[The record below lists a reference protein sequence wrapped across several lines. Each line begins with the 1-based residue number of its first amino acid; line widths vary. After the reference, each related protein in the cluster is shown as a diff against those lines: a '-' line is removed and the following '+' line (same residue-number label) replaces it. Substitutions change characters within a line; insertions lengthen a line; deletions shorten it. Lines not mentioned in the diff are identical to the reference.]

1 MSNFYIKSG
10 DTSGSGNSD
19 IIIST
24 SSQNNGRE
32 SLKGRFRVSFDNKEY
47 ATISLEQMGVGN
59 ILNVS
64 RYTQHL
70 DANESIVTISGTANV
85 NTITTSTVGSIRVNG
100 NVISNWDGVSRTFIT
115 GDPGK
120 TAMYEYVITINV
132 GTNTSSHSRDMK
144 IILSDGDGITKTLNV
159 SQDGNGDIPGPPA
172 DKYIYFG
179 HTTVNFAA
187 EGGIQTS
194 SIMSN
199 VNWRLST

>member
-24 SSQNNGRE
+24 SSPNNGRE

-85 NTITTSTVGSIRVNG
+85 NTIATSTVGSIRVNG

>member
-1 MSNFYIKSG
+1 MSNFYVKSG

-24 SSQNNGRE
+24 SSPNNGRE
-32 SLKGRFRVSFDNKEY
+32 SLMGRFRVSFDNEKY
-47 ATISLEQMGVGN
+47 ATISLEQKGVGE
-59 ILNVS
+59 ILNIS

-70 DANESIVTISGTANV
+70 NANESIVTIIGTANV
-85 NTITTSTVGSIRVNG
+85 NTIVTSMAGSIRVNG
-100 NVISNWDGVSRTFIT
+100 SVISNWDGVNSVFIN

-120 TAMYEYVITINV
+120 IAIYDYTITINV
-132 GTNTSSHSRDMK
+132 GTNTSSHSRDIK
-144 IILSDGDGITKTLNV
+144 IILSDGDVITKTLNV
-159 SQDGNGDIPGPPA
+159 SQDGIGDTPDPPV

-179 HTTVNFAA
+179 NTIVNFTS

>member
-10 DTSGSGNSD
+10 DTSGSGNND
-19 IIIST
+19 IVIST
-24 SSQNNGRE
+24 TSPNNGRE
-32 SLKGRFRVSFDNKEY
+32 SLKGRFRVSFDNKKY
-47 ATISLEQMGVGN
+47 ATISLEQKGIGN

-120 TAMYEYVITINV
+120 AAIYDYIITIDV
-132 GTNTSSHSRDMK
+132 GTNTSSYPRNIN
-144 IILSDGDGITKTLNV
+144 IILSDGNNITKTLNI
-159 SQDGNGDIPGPPA
+159 SQAGGGGTPEPPA

>member
-19 IIIST
+19 IVIST

-32 SLKGRFRVSFDNKEY
+32 SLKGRFRVSFDNNEY
-47 ATISLEQMGVGN
+47 ATISLEQTGVGN

-70 DANESIVTISGTANV
+70 SANGSVVTISGTANV
-85 NTITTSTVGSIRVNG
+85 STIATSIAGSIRVNG
-100 NVISNWDGVSRTFIT
+100 NVISNWNGVSRTFVT

-120 TAMYEYVITINV
+120 AAIYDYIITIDV
-132 GTNTSSHSRDMK
+132 GTNTSSYPRTIN
-144 IILSDGDGITKTLNV
+144 IILSGGNNITKTLNI
-159 SQDGNGDIPGPPA
+159 SQDENGSTPEQPA
-172 DKYIYFG
+172 DKYMYFSRA
-179 HTTVNFAA
+179 TINFTPN
-187 EGGIQTS
+187 GGVQTS

-199 VNWRLST
+199 VNWRLNT

>member
-19 IIIST
+19 IVIST

-32 SLKGRFRVSFDNKEY
+32 SLKGRFRVSFDNNEY
-47 ATISLEQMGVGN
+47 ATISLEQIGVGN

-64 RYTQHL
+64 RYTQRL
-70 DANESIVTISGTANV
+70 SANESIVTISGTANV
-85 NTITTSTVGSIRVNG
+85 STIATSIAGSIRVNG
-100 NVISNWDGVSRTFIT
+100 NVISNWNGVSRTFIT

-120 TAMYEYVITINV
+120 TSIYDYIITIDV
-132 GTNTSSHSRDMK
+132 GTNTSSYPRNIN
-144 IILSDGDGITKTLNV
+144 IILSDGNNITKTLNI
-159 SQDGNGDIPGPPA
+159 SQNGNGSTPEPPA
-172 DKYIYFG
+172 DKYMYFG
-179 HTTVNFAA
+179 RTTINFTSN
-187 EGGIQTS
+187 GGVQTS

>member
-19 IIIST
+19 IVIST

-32 SLKGRFRVSFDNKEY
+32 SLKGRFRVSFDNNEY
-47 ATISLEQMGVGN
+47 ATISLEQVGVGN

-70 DANESIVTISGTANV
+70 SANGSVVTISGTANV
-85 NTITTSTVGSIRVNG
+85 STIATSIAGSIRVNG
-100 NVISNWDGVSRTFIT
+100 SVISNWNGVSRTFIT

-120 TAMYEYVITINV
+120 TSIYDYIITIDV
-132 GTNTSSHSRDMK
+132 GTNTSSYPRNIN
-144 IILSDGDGITKTLNV
+144 IILSDGNNITKTLNI
-159 SQDGNGDIPGPPA
+159 SQDGNGSTPEPPA
-172 DKYIYFG
+172 DKYMYFS
-179 HTTVNFAA
+179 HTTINFTSN
-187 EGGIQTS
+187 GGVQTS

>member
-19 IIIST
+19 IVIST

-32 SLKGRFRVSFDNKEY
+32 SLKGRFRVSFDNNEY
-47 ATISLEQMGVGN
+47 ATISLEQVGVGN

-70 DANESIVTISGTANV
+70 SANGSAVTISGTANV
-85 NTITTSTVGSIRVNG
+85 STIATSIAGSIRVNG
-100 NVISNWDGVSRTFIT
+100 NVISNWNGVSRTFIT

-120 TAMYEYVITINV
+120 TSIYDYIITIDV
-132 GTNTSSHSRDMK
+132 GTNTSSYPRNIN
-144 IILSDGDGITKTLNV
+144 IILSDGNNITKTLNI
-159 SQDGNGDIPGPPA
+159 SQDGNGSTPE
-172 DKYIYFG
+172 YMYFS
-179 HTTVNFAA
+179 HTTINFTSN
-187 EGGIQTS
+187 GGVQTS

>member
-19 IIIST
+19 IVIST

-32 SLKGRFRVSFDNKEY
+32 SLKGRFRVSFDNNEY
-47 ATISLEQMGVGN
+47 ATISLEQIGVGN

-70 DANESIVTISGTANV
+70 SANESIVTISGTANV
-85 NTITTSTVGSIRVNG
+85 STIATSITGSIRVNG
-100 NVISNWDGVSRTFIT
+100 NVISNWNGVSRTFIT

-120 TAMYEYVITINV
+120 KSIYDYIITIDV
-132 GTNTSSHSRDMK
+132 GTNTSSYPRNIN
-144 IILSDGDGITKTLNV
+144 IILSDGNNITKTLNI
-159 SQDGNGDIPGPPA
+159 SQDGNGSTPEPPL
-172 DKYIYFG
+172 DKYMYFSR
-179 HTTVNFAA
+179 TTINFTSN
-187 EGGIQTS
+187 GGVQTS

>member
-19 IIIST
+19 IVIST

-32 SLKGRFRVSFDNKEY
+32 SLKGRFRVSFDNNEY
-47 ATISLEQMGVGN
+47 ATISLEQIGVGN
-59 ILNVS
+59 ILNIS

-70 DANESIVTISGTANV
+70 SANESVVTISGTANV
-85 NTITTSTVGSIRVNG
+85 STIATSIAGSIRVNG
-100 NVISNWDGVSRTFIT
+100 NVISNWNGVNRTFIT

-120 TAMYEYVITINV
+120 TSIYDYIITIDV
-132 GTNTSSHSRDMK
+132 GTNTSSHPRNIN
-144 IILSDGDGITKTLNV
+144 IILSDGNNITKTLNI
-159 SQDGNGDIPGPPA
+159 SQNGNGSTPEPPL
-172 DKYIYFG
+172 DKYMHFSR
-179 HTTVNFAA
+179 TTINFTSN
-187 EGGIQTS
+187 GGVQTS

>member
-10 DTSGSGNSD
+10 DISGSGNSD

-24 SSQNNGRE
+24 YSPNNGRE
-32 SLKGRFRVSFDNKEY
+32 SLMGRFRVSFDNKKY
-47 ATISLEQMGVGN
+47 ATISLEQKGVGE
-59 ILNVS
+59 ILNIS
-64 RYTQHL
+64 RYTRHL
-70 DANESIVTISGTANV
+70 NANESIVTIIGTANV
-85 NTITTSTVGSIRVNG
+85 NTIVTSMAGSIRVNG
-100 NVISNWDGVSRTFIT
+100 SVISNWDGVNSVFIN

-120 TAMYEYVITINV
+120 IAIYDYTITINV
-132 GTNTSSHSRDMK
+132 GTNTSSHSRDIK
-144 IILSDGDGITKTLNV
+144 IILSDGDVITKTLNV

>member
-1 MSNFYIKSG
+1 MSNFYIKNG

-19 IIIST
+19 IVIST
-24 SSQNNGRE
+24 TSPNNGRE

-47 ATISLEQMGVGN
+47 ATISLEQKGVGG
-59 ILNVS
+59 ILSIS

-70 DANESIVTISGTANV
+70 DAGESMVTIVGVANVKTIVTSMAGN
-85 NTITTSTVGSIRVNG
+85 IRVNG
-100 NVISNWDGVSRTFIT
+100 GILSNWDGVNYTFIS

-132 GTNTSSHSRDMK
+132 GTNTSSHSRDIK
-144 IILSDGDGITKTLNV
+144 IILSDGDVITKRLNV
-159 SQDGNGDIPGPPA
+159 SQDGIGDTPDPPV

-179 HTTVNFAA
+179 NTIVNFTS

>member
-24 SSQNNGRE
+24 SSPNNGRE
-32 SLKGRFRVSFDNKEY
+32 SLMGRFRVSFDNEKY
-47 ATISLEQMGVGN
+47 ATISLEQKGVGE
-59 ILNVS
+59 ILNIS

-70 DANESIVTISGTANV
+70 NANESIVTIIGTANV
-85 NTITTSTVGSIRVNG
+85 NTIATSMAGSIRVNG
-100 NVISNWDGVSRTFIT
+100 SVISNWDGVNSVFIN

-120 TAMYEYVITINV
+120 IAIYDYTITINV
-132 GTNTSSHSRDMK
+132 GTNTSSHSRDIK
-144 IILSDGDGITKTLNV
+144 IILSDGDVITKTLNV
-159 SQDGNGDIPGPPA
+159 SQDGIGDIPDPPV

-179 HTTVNFAA
+179 NTIVNFTS

>member
-19 IIIST
+19 IVIST

-32 SLKGRFRVSFDNKEY
+32 SLKGRFRVSFDDNEY
-47 ATISLEQMGVGN
+47 ATISLEQVGVGN

-70 DANESIVTISGTANV
+70 SANGSVVTISGTANV
-85 NTITTSTVGSIRVNG
+85 STIATSIAGNIRVNG
-100 NVISNWDGVSRTFIT
+100 NVISNWNGVSRTFIT

-120 TAMYEYVITINV
+120 TSIYDYIITIDV
-132 GTNTSSHSRDMK
+132 GTNTSSYPRNIN
-144 IILSDGDGITKTLNV
+144 IILSDGNNITKTLNI
-159 SQDGNGDIPGPPA
+159 SQDGNGSTPEPPA
-172 DKYIYFG
+172 DKYMYFSR
-179 HTTVNFAA
+179 TTINFTSN
-187 EGGIQTS
+187 GGVQTS

>member
-24 SSQNNGRE
+24 SSPNNGRE

-100 NVISNWDGVSRTFIT
+100 NVISNWDGVNYTFIS

-132 GTNTSSHSRDMK
+132 GTNTSSHSRDIK

>member
-19 IIIST
+19 IVIST

-32 SLKGRFRVSFDNKEY
+32 SLKGRFRVSFDNNEY
-47 ATISLEQMGVGN
+47 ATISLEQVGVGN

-70 DANESIVTISGTANV
+70 SANGSVVTISGTANV
-85 NTITTSTVGSIRVNG
+85 STIATSIAGSIRVNG
-100 NVISNWDGVSRTFIT
+100 NIISNWNGVSRTFIT

-120 TAMYEYVITINV
+120 TSIYDYIITIDV
-132 GTNTSSHSRDMK
+132 GTNTSSYPRNIN
-144 IILSDGDGITKTLNV
+144 IILSDGNNITKTLNI
-159 SQDGNGDIPGPPA
+159 SQDGNGSTPKPPA
-172 DKYIYFG
+172 DKYMYFSRA
-179 HTTVNFAA
+179 TINFTSN
-187 EGGIQTS
+187 GGVQTS

>member
-19 IIIST
+19 IVIST

-32 SLKGRFRVSFDNKEY
+32 SLKGRFRVSFDNDEY
-47 ATISLEQMGVGN
+47 ATISLEQIGVGN
-59 ILNVS
+59 ILNMS

-70 DANESIVTISGTANV
+70 SANESVVTISGTANV
-85 NTITTSTVGSIRVNG
+85 STIATSIAGSIRVNG
-100 NVISNWDGVSRTFIT
+100 NVISNWNGVSRTFIT

-120 TAMYEYVITINV
+120 TSIYDYIITIDV
-132 GTNTSSHSRDMK
+132 GTNTSSYPRNIN
-144 IILSDGDGITKTLNV
+144 IILSDGNNITKTLNI
-159 SQDGNGDIPGPPA
+159 SQDGNGSTPEPPA
-172 DKYIYFG
+172 DKYMYFSR
-179 HTTVNFAA
+179 TIINFTSN
-187 EGGIQTS
+187 GGVQTS

>member
-19 IIIST
+19 IVIST

-32 SLKGRFRVSFDNKEY
+32 SLKGRFRVSFDNNEY
-47 ATISLEQMGVGN
+47 ATISLEQTGVGN

-70 DANESIVTISGTANV
+70 SANGSVVTISGTANV
-85 NTITTSTVGSIRVNG
+85 STIATSIAGSIRVNG
-100 NVISNWDGVSRTFIT
+100 NVISNWNGVSRTFIT

-120 TAMYEYVITINV
+120 TSIYDYIITIDV
-132 GTNTSSHSRDMK
+132 GTNTSSYPRNIN
-144 IILSDGDGITKTLNV
+144 IILSDGNNITKTLNI
-159 SQDGNGDIPGPPA
+159 SQDGNGSTPEPPA
-172 DKYIYFG
+172 DKYMYFRR
-179 HTTVNFAA
+179 TTINFTSN
-187 EGGIQTS
+187 GGVQTS

>member
-10 DTSGSGNSD
+10 NTSGSGNSD
-19 IIIST
+19 IVIST
-24 SSQNNGRE
+24 TSPNNGRE
-32 SLKGRFRVSFDNKEY
+32 SLIGRFRVSFDNKKY
-47 ATISLEQMGVGN
+47 ATISLEQKGVGE
-59 ILNVS
+59 ILDIS

-70 DANESIVTISGTANV
+70 NANESIVTIIGTANV
-85 NTITTSTVGSIRVNG
+85 NTIATSMAGSIRVDSS
-100 NVISNWDGVSRTFIT
+100 VISNWDGVNSVFIN

-120 TAMYEYVITINV
+120 IAIYDYTITINV
-132 GTNTSSHSRDMK
+132 GMNTSSRPRDIR
-144 IILSDGDGITKTLNV
+144 IILSGGNEITKTLNI
-159 SQDGNGDIPGPPA
+159 SQSGNGDIPGPPA
-172 DKYIYFG
+172 DKYIHFG

>member
-19 IIIST
+19 IVIST
-24 SSQNNGRE
+24 TSPNNGRE
-32 SLKGRFRVSFDNKEY
+32 SLMGRFRVSFDNKKY
-47 ATISLEQMGVGN
+47 ATISLEQKGVGE
-59 ILNVS
+59 ILNIS

-70 DANESIVTISGTANV
+70 NANESIVTIIGTANV
-85 NTITTSTVGSIRVNG
+85 NTIVTSMAGSIRVNG
-100 NVISNWDGVSRTFIT
+100 SVISNWDGVNSVFIN

-120 TAMYEYVITINV
+120 IAIYDYTITINV
-132 GTNTSSHSRDMK
+132 GTNTSSHSRDIK

>member
-19 IIIST
+19 IVIST

-32 SLKGRFRVSFDNKEY
+32 SLKGRFRVSFDNDEY
-47 ATISLEQMGVGN
+47 ATISLEQIGVGN
-59 ILNVS
+59 ILNMS

-70 DANESIVTISGTANV
+70 SANESVITISGTANV
-85 NTITTSTVGSIRVNG
+85 STIATSIAGSIRVNS
-100 NVISNWDGVSRTFIT
+100 NVISNWNGVSRTFIT

-120 TAMYEYVITINV
+120 TSIYDYIITIDV
-132 GTNTSSHSRDMK
+132 GTNTSSYPRNIN
-144 IILSDGDGITKTLNV
+144 IILSDGNNITKTLNI
-159 SQDGNGDIPGPPA
+159 SQDGNGSTPELPA
-172 DKYIYFG
+172 DKYMYFSR
-179 HTTVNFAA
+179 TTINFTSNA
-187 EGGIQTS
+187 GVQTS

>member
-19 IIIST
+19 IVIST

-32 SLKGRFRVSFDNKEY
+32 SLKGRFRVSFDNNEY
-47 ATISLEQMGVGN
+47 ATISLEQVGVGN

-70 DANESIVTISGTANV
+70 SANGSAVTISGTANV
-85 NTITTSTVGSIRVNG
+85 STIATSIAGSIRVNG
-100 NVISNWDGVSRTFIT
+100 NVISNWNGVSRTFIT

-120 TAMYEYVITINV
+120 TSIYDYIITIDV
-132 GTNTSSHSRDMK
+132 GTNTSSYPRNIN
-144 IILSDGDGITKTLNV
+144 IILSDGNNITKTLNI
-159 SQDGNGDIPGPPA
+159 SQDGNGSTPEPPA
-172 DKYIYFG
+172 DKYMHFG
-179 HTTVNFAA
+179 HTTINFAA
-187 EGGIQTS
+187 EGGIQIS

>member
-24 SSQNNGRE
+24 SSPNNGRE

-120 TAMYEYVITINV
+120 AAIYDYIITINV
-132 GTNTSSHSRDMK
+132 GTNTSSYPRNIN
-144 IILSDGDGITKTLNV
+144 IILSDGNNITKTLNI
-159 SQDGNGDIPGPPA
+159 SQAGGGSTPEPPA

>member
-19 IIIST
+19 IVIST

-32 SLKGRFRVSFDNKEY
+32 SLKGRFKVSFDNNEY
-47 ATISLEQMGVGN
+47 ATISLEQIGVGN
-59 ILNVS
+59 ILNMS

-70 DANESIVTISGTANV
+70 SANESVVTISGTANV
-85 NTITTSTVGSIRVNG
+85 STIATSIVGSIRVNG
-100 NVISNWDGVSRTFIT
+100 NVISNWNGVSRTFIT

-120 TAMYEYVITINV
+120 ISIYDYIITIDV
-132 GTNTSSHSRDMK
+132 GTNTSSYPRNIN
-144 IILSDGDGITKTLNV
+144 IILSDGNNITKTLNI
-159 SQDGNGDIPGPPA
+159 SQDGNGSTPKPPL
-172 DKYIYFG
+172 DKYMYFSR
-179 HTTVNFAA
+179 TTINFTSN
-187 EGGIQTS
+187 GGVQTS

>member
-10 DTSGSGNSD
+10 DTSGSGNND
-19 IIIST
+19 IVIST
-24 SSQNNGRE
+24 TSPNNGRE
-32 SLKGRFRVSFDNKEY
+32 SLKGRFRVSFDNKKY
-47 ATISLEQMGVGN
+47 ATISLEQKGIGN

-85 NTITTSTVGSIRVNG
+85 NTITTSTVGSICVNG

-120 TAMYEYVITINV
+120 AAIYDYIITIDV
-132 GTNTSSHSRDMK
+132 GTNTSSYPRNIN
-144 IILSDGDGITKTLNV
+144 IILSDGNNITKTLNI
-159 SQDGNGDIPGPPA
+159 SQAGGGSTPEPPA

>member
-24 SSQNNGRE
+24 SSPNNGRE
-32 SLKGRFRVSFDNKEY
+32 SLMGRFRVSFDNKKY
-47 ATISLEQMGVGN
+47 ATISLEQKGVGEVLN
-59 ILNVS
+59 IS

-70 DANESIVTISGTANV
+70 DANESMVTIVGAANVKTIVTSMAGNV
-85 NTITTSTVGSIRVNG
+85 RVNG
-100 NVISNWDGVSRTFIT
+100 GILSNWDGVNYIFIS

-132 GTNTSSHSRDMK
+132 GTNTSSHSRDIK
-144 IILSDGDGITKTLNV
+144 IILSDGDVITKTLNV
-159 SQDGNGDIPGPPA
+159 SQDGIGDTPDPPV

-179 HTTVNFAA
+179 NTIVNFTS

>member
-19 IIIST
+19 IVIST

-32 SLKGRFRVSFDNKEY
+32 SLKGRFRVSFDNNEY
-47 ATISLEQMGVGN
+47 ATISLEQIGVGN

-70 DANESIVTISGTANV
+70 SANESVVTISGTANV
-85 NTITTSTVGSIRVNG
+85 STIATSIAGSIRVNG
-100 NVISNWDGVSRTFIT
+100 NVISNWNGVSRTFIT

-120 TAMYEYVITINV
+120 TSIYDYIITIDV
-132 GTNTSSHSRDMK
+132 GTNTSSYPRNIN
-144 IILSDGDGITKTLNV
+144 IILSDGNNITKTLNIL
-159 SQDGNGDIPGPPA
+159 QDGNGSTPEPPA
-172 DKYIYFG
+172 DKYMYFSR
-179 HTTVNFAA
+179 TIINFTSN
-187 EGGIQTS
+187 GGVQTS

>member
-10 DTSGSGNSD
+10 DTSGSGNND
-19 IIIST
+19 IVIST
-24 SSQNNGRE
+24 TSPNNGRE

-120 TAMYEYVITINV
+120 AAIYDYIITIDV
-132 GTNTSSHSRDMK
+132 GTNTSSYPRNIN
-144 IILSDGDGITKTLNV
+144 IILSDGNNITKTLNI
-159 SQDGNGDIPGPPA
+159 SQAGGGSTPEPPA
-172 DKYIYFG
+172 DKHIYFSR
-179 HTTVNFAA
+179 TTVNFAS

-194 SIMSN
+194 SIISN

>member
-19 IIIST
+19 IVIST
-24 SSQNNGRE
+24 TSPNNGRE
-32 SLKGRFRVSFDNKEY
+32 SLMGRVRVSFDNKKY
-47 ATISLEQMGVGN
+47 ATISLEQKGVGE
-59 ILNVS
+59 ILNIS

-70 DANESIVTISGTANV
+70 NANESIVTIIGTANV
-85 NTITTSTVGSIRVNG
+85 NTIVTSMAGSIRVNG
-100 NVISNWDGVSRTFIT
+100 SVISNWDGVNSVFIN

-120 TAMYEYVITINV
+120 IAIYDYTITINV
-132 GTNTSSHSRDMK
+132 GTNTSSHSRDIK